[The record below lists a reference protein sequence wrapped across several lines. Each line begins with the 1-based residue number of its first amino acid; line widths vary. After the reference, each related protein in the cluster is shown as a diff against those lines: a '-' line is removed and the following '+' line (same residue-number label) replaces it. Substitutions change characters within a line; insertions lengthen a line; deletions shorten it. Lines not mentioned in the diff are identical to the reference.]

1 LDPATIHGQGLLLK
15 GETNMREKDPQR
27 IRKAFDSLYQIETL
41 TKIVTD
47 TMYKPLLV
55 RGNNTWRPKSR
66 TGG

>member
-1 LDPATIHGQGLLLK
+1 
-15 GETNMREKDPQR
+15 MREKDPQR